1 MRAGRRKDGREG
13 ERLGLRKEDR
23 EGEREKE
30 GGRERER
37 RREGERE
44 REREYEGMREREGKG
59 IERMRMLKYSQHA
72 FLLIKNSNSHFIS
85 QFEL

>member
-30 GGRERER
+30 GGREREKLTCPFLSLPLILSLSL
-37 RREGERE
+37 
-44 REREYEGMREREGKG
+44 YVFVLSIDCIKLVHK
-59 IERMRMLKYSQHA
+59 IE
-72 FLLIKNSNSHFIS
+72 KNT
-85 QFEL
+85 

>member
-30 GGRERER
+30 GGRE
-37 RREGERE
+37 GERE
-44 REREYEGMREREGKG
+44 TH
-59 IERMRMLKYSQHA
+59 LPLSL
-72 FLLIKNSNSHFIS
+72 FTSHPLSLSLCFCS
-85 QFEL
+85 LYRLH